1 MFGAA
6 TLARVCDLVVYVYIL
21 RSKKDRNFYTG
32 CTTNLKKRLKEHN
45 AGRVRS
51 TSWRRPL
58 ELVYW
63 ESVATRSEAMKRER
77 RLKRVG
83 KVKKRA
89 LIGRFRKHARAD
101 IY

>member
-1 MFGAA
+1 
-6 TLARVCDLVVYVYIL
+6 LAVYVYIL
-21 RSKKDRNFYTG
+21 RSEKDRNFYTG
-32 CTTNLKKRLKEHN
+32 CTVNLKKRLNEHN

-63 ESVATRSEAMKRER
+63 EACKTRSEAMRRER
-77 RLKRVG
+77 QLKRI
-83 KVKKRA
+83 KKIKKRV
-89 LIGRFRKHARAD
+89 LIAWFQKHARAD

>member
-1 MFGAA
+1 MA
-6 TLARVCDLVVYVYIL
+6 VYVYIL

-32 CTTNLKKRLKEHN
+32 CTANLKKRLNEHN

-63 ESVATRSEAMKRER
+63 EAVATRSEAVRRER
-77 RLKRVG
+77 QLKRGG

-89 LIGRFRKHARAD
+89 MIGRFRKHARAD

>member
-1 MFGAA
+1 MSFQESPEFIRGE
-6 TLARVCDLVVYVYIL
+6 YQVYIL
-21 RSKKDRNFYTG
+21 RSKKDKNFYTG
-32 CTTNLKKRLKEHN
+32 YTANLKKRLKEHN

-63 ESVATRSEAMKRER
+63 EAFKTRSEAMRRER
-77 RLKRVG
+77 QLKRVG
-83 KVKKRA
+83 KVKKRV
-89 LIGRFRKHARAD
+89 LINRFRKHARAD